1 LLKACK
7 GNTMTSEDKYSSLN
21 HIFRA
26 YDVRGIYNKEIT
38 AAVHYR
44 IGLAFGTFLQRIS
57 GFTLDKDFIFAAYDV
72 RQTSSL
78 LAQAFAA
85 GVMTSGINVEYSGE
99 ALQFGACMFSAWRRN
114 AFATAYI
121 TASHLP
127 PEWNGVKFYYGNGV
141 GFSEEDNMKIRDIF
155 IDGEFLQ
162 PSWKNVGQ
170 ITRLNLKN
178 EYREYLSEKFSLKR
192 RLKVIVDCGNGSS
205 CLSAPEVL
213 EAIGLEVRPLYCSV
227 DPTFPNRSSEPNEE
241 TLTELSKVVIREK
254 ADFGVGF
261 DGDGDRAVICD
272 DRGRVLLADITGLIL
287 AKYMLTIFPDKTRI
301 LANVE
306 CSLALEK
313 SLTEPAIIDR
323 IKVGHTFLTADAQ
336 EKKDTLLGIESSG
349 HMVFPHIYLFDD
361 AMIIPLIMAELLS
374 AQDVKLSELVDQLP
388 TLYKRRVAVPT
399 PDEIKFIAI
408 LNLLE
413 DIKASHKNVTD
424 IDGIGISFGLESW
437 VLIRA
442 SNTGPK
448 IRITVEA
455 ESAVRA
461 DELLIKY
468 KKLLEEKLNTLM

>member
-1 LLKACK
+1 
-7 GNTMTSEDKYSSLN
+7 MTSGKDYSSLS

-26 YDVRGIYNKEIT
+26 YDVRGVYNKEIT

-44 IGLAFGTFLQRIS
+44 IGLAFGTFLQRNQ
-57 GFTLDKDFIFAAYDV
+57 GFQTQDHFVFIAWDI

-85 GVMTSGINVEYSGE
+85 GVMSSGIHIEYSGE
-99 ALQFGACMFSAWRRN
+99 ALQFGACMFSAWKQN

-155 IDGEFLQ
+155 IEGDFLQ
-162 PSWKNVGQ
+162 PSWTGVGQ
-170 ITRLNLKN
+170 MTRLNLKN
-178 EYREYLSEKFSLKR
+178 EYRDYLSTKFTLKR
-192 RLKVIVDCGNGSS
+192 PLKVVVDCGNGSS

-213 EAIGLEVRPLYCSV
+213 KSIGLQVIPLYCEV
-227 DPTFPNRSSEPNEE
+227 DPAFPNRPSEPNEQ
-241 TLTELSKVVIREK
+241 TLTELSKIVIEEK

-261 DGDGDRAVICD
+261 DGDGDRAVIAD
-272 DRGRVLLADITGLIL
+272 NTGRVLLADITGLIL
-287 AKYMLTIFPDKTRI
+287 AKYMLSIFPKKKRI

-313 SLTEPAIIDR
+313 SLPESTIVDR

-336 EKKDTLLGIESSG
+336 EKKDTLIGIESSG
-349 HMVFPHIYLFDD
+349 HMVFPHVYLFDD
-361 AMIIPLIMAELLS
+361 AMIIPLILAEMLS
-374 AQDVKLSELVDQLP
+374 TQNTPLSELVDQLP
-388 TLYKRRVAVPT
+388 LLHKRRVAVPA
-399 PDEIKFIAI
+399 PDNIKFNAVAS
-408 LNLLE
+408 LLQ
-413 DIKASHKNVTD
+413 DIKASHNSVTD
-424 IDGIGISFGLESW
+424 IDGIGIAFGVESW

-448 IRITVEA
+448 IRITIEA
-455 ESAVRA
+455 ESANQA
-461 DELLIKY
+461 DELLVKY
-468 KKLLEEKLNTLM
+468 QKLLEDKLQEITSAME

>member
-1 LLKACK
+1 MSSGK
-7 GNTMTSEDKYSSLN
+7 DYSSLS

-26 YDVRGIYNKEIT
+26 YDVRGVYNKEIT

-44 IGLAFGTFLQRIS
+44 IGLAFGTFLQTNKGFKS
-57 GFTLDKDFIFAAYDV
+57 GEDFIFTAYDV
-72 RQTSSL
+72 RLTSSL

-85 GVMTSGINVEYSGE
+85 GVMTTGINIEYSGE
-99 ALQFGACMFSAWRRN
+99 PLQFGACMFTAWKQN
-114 AFATAYI
+114 AFATAFV

-155 IDGEFLQ
+155 IEGDFLQ
-162 PSWKNVGQ
+162 SSWTNVGQ
-170 ITRLNLKN
+170 MTRLNLKN
-178 EYREYLSEKFSLKR
+178 EYREYLSEKFTLKR
-192 RLKVIVDCGNGSS
+192 PLKVIVDCGNGSS

-213 EAIGLEVRPLYCSV
+213 KAIGLEVVPLYCSV
-227 DPTFPNRSSEPNEE
+227 DPKFPNRSSEPNEE
-241 TLTELSKVVIREK
+241 TLTELSKLVIKEE

-272 DRGRVLLADITGLIL
+272 NTGRVLLADITGLIL
-287 AKYMLTIFPDKTRI
+287 AKYLRTVFPDKTRI

-313 SLTEPAIIDR
+313 SLAKPAVIDR

-336 EKKDTLLGIESSG
+336 EKTDTLLGIESSG

-361 AMIIPLIMAELLS
+361 AMIIPMIMAELLS
-374 AQDVKLSELVDQLP
+374 AQKVKLSELVDQLP
-388 TLYKRRVAVPT
+388 TLYKRRVAVPA
-399 PDEIKFIAI
+399 PDKVKFKAI
-408 LNLLE
+408 SSLLK
-413 DIKASHKNVTD
+413 DIKSSYKDVTD

-455 ESAVRA
+455 ESAKKA
-461 DELLIKY
+461 DELQVQFQQ
-468 KKLLEEKLNTLM
+468 LLEEKLKKI

>member
-1 LLKACK
+1 
-7 GNTMTSEDKYSSLN
+7 MTSGNDYSSLS

-26 YDVRGIYNKEIT
+26 YDVRGVYNKEIT

-44 IGLAFGTFLQRIS
+44 IGLAFGTFLQRNQE
-57 GFTLDKDFIFAAYDV
+57 FQPKNDFIFGAYDI

-85 GVMTSGINVEYSGE
+85 GVMTSGINMEYSGE
-99 ALQFGACMFSAWRRN
+99 ALQFGACMFTAWKRK
-114 AFATAYI
+114 AFATAYV

-155 IDGEFLQ
+155 IEGDFLQ
-162 PSWKNVGQ
+162 PTWTDVGQ
-170 ITRLNLKN
+170 LTRLNLKN
-178 EYREYLSEKFSLKR
+178 EYRDYLRTKFSLKR
-192 RLKVIVDCGNGSS
+192 QLKVVVDCGNGSS
-205 CLSAPEVL
+205 CLSAPEILKV
-213 EAIGLEVRPLYCSV
+213 IGLKVIPLYCDV
-227 DPTFPNRSSEPNEE
+227 DPTFPNRSSEPNEQ
-241 TLTELSKVVIREK
+241 TLTELSRLVIAEE

-272 DRGRVLLADITGLIL
+272 NTGRVLLADIAGLIL
-287 AKYMLTIFPDKTRI
+287 AKYMRTLFPSKTRI

-313 SLTEPAIIDR
+313 SLSEPAIVDR

-336 EKKDTLLGIESSG
+336 EKSDTLIGIESSG

-361 AMIIPLIMAELLS
+361 AMIIPLIMAEMLS
-374 AQDVKLSELVDQLP
+374 SQTEKLSEMVDQLP
-388 TLYKRRVAVPT
+388 TLYKRR
-399 PDEIKFIAI
+399 IAI
-408 LNLLE
+408 PAPDTVKFKAISSLLS
-413 DIKASHKNVTD
+413 DIKVTHNDVTD
-424 IDGIGISFGLESW
+424 IDGIGISFGVESW

-448 IRITVEA
+448 IRVTVEA
-455 ESAVRA
+455 ESATKA
-461 DELLIKY
+461 EELQMKY
-468 KKLLEEKLNTLM
+468 QKLLEEKLQEINSR